1 MKKFLS
7 LCLALVMVL
16 SLAGCGAKPES
27 AVEDFCKAM
36 QKFDLAAMGEC
47 VDGSK
52 EITEEDI
59 ASFNEDMPEEIM
71 EYFVTQAKKMTYSVD
86 KAEVGEDT
94 ATITVTF
101 SHTDI
106 QPIMLSVLGEYV
118 KQALVSAFSGASEE
132 DMEDLLYSI
141 FAEKVASEEVTTT
154 QTTVAF
160 PCVKTDD
167 GWKISEVSD
176 DVLHILT
183 CNIAAALKAFDFD

>member
-7 LCLALVMVL
+7 LILSVAMLL

-36 QKFDLAAMGEC
+36 QKFDFKKMSEC
-47 VDGSK
+47 VDGAD

-59 ASFNEDMPEEIM
+59 ASLNEDLPAEIL
-71 EYFVTQAKKMTYSVD
+71 EYFTAQAKEMTYTID

-106 QPIMLSVLGEYV
+106 QPVMISVLGEYV

-132 DMEDLLYSI
+132 DMEALLYSI
-141 FAEKVASEEVTTT
+141 FAEKVESEGVTTT
-154 QTTVAF
+154 QTTVVF

-167 GWKISEVSD
+167 GWKLTEIHD
-176 DVLHILT
+176 DVLHIMT
-183 CNIAAALKAFDFD
+183 CNMAAALKAFDF